1 MKTEAANVKRIIVER
16 EDGTSEVI
24 TRGLIADYSEI
35 PDADEG
41 EVKFDLCG
49 LTGHDIGMIVM
60 TMLELGARLGM
71 FGNTEQKEDDAE

>member
-24 TRGLIADYSEI
+24 TRGLIADYSET
-35 PDADEG
+35 PDAEEG

-49 LTGHDIGMIVM
+49 LTGRDIGMIVM

-71 FGNTEQKEDDAE
+71 FGNTEQKEDNAE